1 MPIIKSAKKRVRQV
15 KVRNSRNNIVSLEV
29 KKNIKNLLDA
39 IAKKDKKKSKDL
51 FNICQK
57 QLSKAKN
64 KGLLK
69 KKKVSRKIS
78 RLNKKIKEI

>member
-1 MPIIKSAKKRVRQV
+1 MLLLKKT
-15 KVRNSRNNIVSLEV
+15 
-29 KKNIKNLLDA
+29 
-39 IAKKDKKKSKDL
+39 KKKSKDL